1 MRCSHFLLVI
11 VFCGISSVQ
20 CVRMCVCAYVRM
32 CLSLHTYADMV
43 ILLDGVNQQKAQDT
57 PWHGIWYLCYEKR
70 DEKKKKERI
79 RKGCTDTRAPRV
91 QDQSKLD
98 LFGKVECAAC
108 VQKTDLFVGLCYL
121 AKEKVTQK

>member
-1 MRCSHFLLVI
+1 M
-11 VFCGISSVQ
+11 
-20 CVRMCVCAYVRM
+20 AYG
-32 CLSLHTYADMV
+32 TYV
-43 ILLDGVNQQKAQDT
+43 TRKET
-57 PWHGIWYLCYEKR
+57 R
-70 DEKKKKERI
+70 KKKKERI

-121 AKEKVTQK
+121 AKENLSNAEVEKDMSTTSVNERGASFYEAA

>member
-1 MRCSHFLLVI
+1 
-11 VFCGISSVQ
+11 
-20 CVRMCVCAYVRM
+20 M

-43 ILLDGVNQQKAQDT
+43 ILLDGVNQQRIR
-57 PWHGIWYLCYEKR
+57 HGMAYGTYVTRKETR
-70 DEKKKKERI
+70 KKKKERI

-121 AKEKVTQK
+121 AKEKVMQK